1 MSIKNKQ
8 QIRIKNRKAEFNYF
22 IIQRYTAGIVLTG
35 TEIKSIRQ
43 GKANLTDS
51 YCRFLNG
58 ELWASGIHI
67 SEYSY
72 GGYYNHDSRA
82 DRKLLLSKKELKKLE
97 WKVTEKG
104 TTIIPLLLWINEKG
118 YAKLD
123 IGLAKGKR
131 QYDKRENLKD
141 RDNERELQR
150 HIR

>member
-1 MSIKNKQ
+1 MSTKQ
-8 QIRIKNRKAEFNYF
+8 QIRIKNKKAEFEYF
-22 IIQRYTAGIVLTG
+22 ILQKYTAGIVLAG

-58 ELWASGIHI
+58 ELWVSNMHI
-67 SEYSY
+67 AEYSH
-72 GGYYNHDSRA
+72 GGHYNHDPKA
-82 DRKLLLSKKELKKLE
+82 DRKLLLSKKELRKLE

-104 TTIIPLLLWINEKG
+104 TTIIPLVLWMNEKG

-123 IGLAKGKR
+123 IALAKGKR
-131 QYDKRENLKD
+131 QYDKRETIKD
-141 RDNERELQR
+141 RDNDREMQK